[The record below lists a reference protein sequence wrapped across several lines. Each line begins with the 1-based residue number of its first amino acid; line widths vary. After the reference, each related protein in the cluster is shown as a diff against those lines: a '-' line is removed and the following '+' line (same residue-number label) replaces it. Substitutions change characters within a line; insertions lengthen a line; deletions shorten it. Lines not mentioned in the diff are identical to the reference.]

1 MPLADR
7 NAGLQQKGADLVD
20 GRVCWLADAPS
31 RTWLAALGARLRMPK
46 HSRGAK
52 EKLDSISKRGDRYRR
67 GLFTVVRRP

>member
-1 MPLADR
+1 MPGSSRKARIWLMGGYA
-7 NAGLQQKGADLVD
+7 
-20 GRVCWLADAPS
+20 WLADAPS

-46 HSRGAK
+46 HSRGGK

>member
-46 HSRGAK
+46 HSRGARK
-52 EKLDSISKRGDRYRR
+52 SS
-67 GLFTVVRRP
+67 TVSASEVIAIGAGYSP